1 MKNKERNTGPL
12 FLYNPA
18 TQTNRSLVKS
28 VENKRIRGPT
38 STKFQNQKYQFL
50 ILISH
55 DRVRKIPA
63 SRRDIFEAVTNV
75 SLKNLYDE
83 RNHLKND
90 TLPRKISRAFFQF
103 SMLDNKKFLGE
114 KFNLDDLT
122 KKLFILDYYIFI
134 RK

>member
-18 TQTNRSLVKS
+18 TQTNRSLKS
-28 VENKRIRGPT
+28 VENKRIRGP
-38 STKFQNQKYQFL
+38 TKFQNQKYQFL

-75 SLKNLYDE
+75 SLKNSQGICTM
-83 RNHLKND
+83 KG
-90 TLPRKISRAFFQF
+90 T
-103 SMLDNKKFLGE
+103 
-114 KFNLDDLT
+114 T
-122 KKLFILDYYIFI
+122 
-134 RK
+134 

>member
-18 TQTNRSLVKS
+18 TQTNRSLKS

-75 SLKNLYDE
+75 SLKNSQGICTM
-83 RNHLKND
+83 KG
-90 TLPRKISRAFFQF
+90 T
-103 SMLDNKKFLGE
+103 
-114 KFNLDDLT
+114 T
-122 KKLFILDYYIFI
+122 
-134 RK
+134 

>member
-18 TQTNRSLVKS
+18 TQTNRSLKS

-103 SMLDNKKFLGE
+103 SMLGNKKFLGK

-134 RK
+134 

>member
-38 STKFQNQKYQFL
+38 KFQNQKYQFL
-50 ILISH
+50 ILIAH
-55 DRVRKIPA
+55 DRMRKIPA

-75 SLKNLYDE
+75 SLKNSQGICTMK
-83 RNHLKND
+83 R
-90 TLPRKISRAFFQF
+90 T
-103 SMLDNKKFLGE
+103 
-114 KFNLDDLT
+114 T
-122 KKLFILDYYIFI
+122 
-134 RK
+134 

>member
-38 STKFQNQKYQFL
+38 KFQNQKYQFL

-55 DRVRKIPA
+55 DRVRKIPV

-75 SLKNLYDE
+75 SLKNSQGIY
-83 RNHLKND
+83 R
-90 TLPRKISRAFFQF
+90 
-103 SMLDNKKFLGE
+103 
-114 KFNLDDLT
+114 
-122 KKLFILDYYIFI
+122 
-134 RK
+134 

>member
-38 STKFQNQKYQFL
+38 KFQNQKYQFL
-50 ILISH
+50 ILILH

-75 SLKNLYDE
+75 SLKNSQGICTM
-83 RNHLKND
+83 KG
-90 TLPRKISRAFFQF
+90 T
-103 SMLDNKKFLGE
+103 
-114 KFNLDDLT
+114 T
-122 KKLFILDYYIFI
+122 
-134 RK
+134 